1 MNRAWTLFKSH
12 PYLSNIM
19 GYTALFASADLIQQ
33 SMLGGIQGHPSQ
45 QDQQTLVRESDPD
58 RHSPSET
65 RDASPKA
72 HLSSIDW
79 AQTARVALVGF
90 CFHANF
96 NYHWL
101 RALERMWPGG
111 GAKRVTL
118 KVVVDQ
124 LVAAPATISAFYV
137 GLSALE
143 GREDPFEDW
152 RNKFWTSYKTGV
164 VYWSTLQAVN
174 FSLVPP
180 VARTVFVGGVALTWT
195 VFLCHFRQLKSDSEP
210 SSPS

>member
-1 MNRAWTLFKSH
+1 MSRAWAVFKSH
-12 PYLSNIM
+12 PYLSNITS
-19 GYTALFASADLIQQ
+19 YTALFASADLIQQ
-33 SMLGGIQGHPSQ
+33 SMLGGQHA
-45 QDQQTLVRESDPD
+45 VAKDP
-58 RHSPSET
+58 ET
-65 RDASPKA
+65 DG
-72 HLSSIDW
+72 LSSPQTGPAAASGINW
-79 AQTARVALVGF
+79 TQTAQVALVGF

-101 RALERMWPGG
+101 KALERMWPGG
-111 GAKRVTL
+111 GVKRVTL

-124 LVAAPATISAFYV
+124 LVAAPATISAFFI

-143 GREDPFEDW
+143 GKEDPFEDW

-164 VYWSTLQAVN
+164 LYWSTMQAVN

-195 VFLCHFRQLKSDSEP
+195 IFLCHFRQLKSDSEP
-210 SSPS
+210 SSSL